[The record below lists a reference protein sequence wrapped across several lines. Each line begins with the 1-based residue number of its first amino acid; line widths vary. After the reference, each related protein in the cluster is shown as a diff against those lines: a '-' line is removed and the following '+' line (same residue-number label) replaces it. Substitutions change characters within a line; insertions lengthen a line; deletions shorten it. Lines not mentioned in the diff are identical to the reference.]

1 MKKFFVLL
9 STAIGVA
16 IAAFSMSLL
25 RADAKV
31 AVPQD
36 GPDAAQVI
44 VQYAPGD
51 IDVKPISFTAP
62 ISGVVALEYTGFD
75 IVTKDYG
82 GGSIAV
88 CSIGG
93 LGCPADDCFCQYPK
107 YWNYSF
113 WDGSLWQSY
122 GVGAADST
130 VYDNAIEGWRWGEE
144 TGNPIPPPTVAHAL
158 DWLRD
163 QQNPD
168 GGYGSTSSALETA
181 LSIGSADLNATDW
194 RKQPEYHS
202 LMDYLLTN
210 GSDYSRKGVA
220 EAGKLASGLV
230 SSNGCIPYF
239 ARQPMDYY
247 DPDTGKFDAEPGFHI
262 WGMLGTA
269 SLSETVPA
277 QSVSYLKSTIQSDGG
292 WEWNTGF
299 GSDSNTT
306 ALAVQALISGGD
318 TPAITEVIS
327 GMNFLKDSQNT
338 DGGFFY
344 SDLWGSTDSD
354 TNSTAYAVQAILA
367 AGEDPTSSRWVISS
381 TNPIS
386 YLLSMQLPDG
396 SFEWKP
402 GEGSSLLSTQ
412 QAIPALMHK
421 FNPSKVADLP
431 TCPVLFLPLMYR

>member
-1 MKKFFVLL
+1 MKKNVVLL
-9 STAIGVA
+9 PIAFGVA

-25 RADAKV
+25 GANAKV
-31 AVPQD
+31 AAPQD
-36 GPDAAQVI
+36 GPDSAQVI

-51 IDVKPISFTAP
+51 IDVKHISFTAP
-62 ISGVVALEYTGFD
+62 ISGMVALEYSGLD
-75 IVTKDYG
+75 IVTKEYCWG
-82 GGSIAV
+82 IVV

-93 LGCPADDCFCQYPK
+93 VGCPADNCFCGGSTF
-107 YWNYSF
+107 WNYSY
-113 WDGSLWQSY
+113 WDGASWQAY
-122 GVGAADST
+122 AVGPADTEINDGS
-130 VYDNAIEGWRWGEE
+130 IEGWRWGAWS
-144 TGNPIPPPTVAHAL
+144 GDPIPPPAVAHAL

-163 QQNPD
+163 QQFAD
-168 GGYGSTSSALETA
+168 GGYGNDSGSVESA
-181 LSIGSADLNATDW
+181 LSIGAVGLDAANW
-194 RKQPEYHS
+194 RKQPSYHS
-202 LMDYLLTN
+202 LMGYLLVD
-210 GSDYSRKGVA
+210 GDDYSRKGVA

-230 SSNGCIPYF
+230 SSNGCSPYI
-239 ARQPMDYY
+239 AHQPMYYY
-247 DPDTGKFDAEPGFHI
+247 DPSTGEFDAEPGFHV

-306 ALAVQALISGGD
+306 ALAVQALIAGGE
-318 TPAITEVIS
+318 TPAVTEVIS
-327 GMNFLKDSQNT
+327 GMNFLKNSQNT
-338 DGGFFY
+338 DGGFYY
-344 SDLWGSTDSD
+344 SDLWGSTESD

-367 AGEDPTSSRWVISS
+367 AGEDPTSGRWVISS

-402 GEGSSLLSTQ
+402 GESSSLLATQ

-431 TCPVLFLPLMYR
+431 TCPVLFFPLTYR

>member
-1 MKKFFVLL
+1 MKKIIVLL
-9 STAIGVA
+9 SIAFGVA

-31 AVPQD
+31 AAPQD
-36 GPDAAQVI
+36 GPDSAQVI
-44 VQYAPGD
+44 AQYAPGD

-62 ISGVVALEYTGFD
+62 ISGVVALELTGLD
-75 IVTKDYG
+75 IITKDYSWG
-82 GGSIAV
+82 IAV

-93 LGCPADDCFCQYPK
+93 VGCPADDCFCEYPK
-107 YWNYSF
+107 YWDYSY
-113 WDGSLWQSY
+113 WDGTSWQSY
-122 GVGAADST
+122 PVGPADT
-130 VYDNAIEGWRWGEE
+130 EINDGAIEGWRWGEWS
-144 TGNPIPPPTVAHAL
+144 GDPIPPPAVAHAL
-158 DWLRD
+158 DWLLD
-163 QQNPD
+163 QQNSD
-168 GGYGSTSSALETA
+168 GGYGNDSGSVEST
-181 LSIGSADLNATDW
+181 LSIGAVGLDAANW
-194 RKQPEYHS
+194 RKQPGFHS
-202 LMDYLLTN
+202 LMGYLLVN
-210 GSDYSRKGVA
+210 GDDYSRKGVA

-230 SSNGCIPYF
+230 SSNGCSPYF
-239 ARQPMDYY
+239 AHQPMDYY
-247 DPDTGKFDAEPGFHI
+247 EPGTGKFDAQPGFHI

-277 QSVSYLKSTIQSDGG
+277 QSVSYLISTIQSDGG

-306 ALAVQALISGGD
+306 ALALQALIAGGE
-318 TPAITEVIS
+318 TLAASEVIS

-344 SDLWGSTDSD
+344 SDLWGSTESD

-367 AGEDPTSSRWVISS
+367 AGEDPTSGRWVISS

-396 SFEWKP
+396 SFEWMP
-402 GEGSSLLSTQ
+402 GYGSNLFATQ

-431 TCPVLFLPLMYR
+431 TCPVLLFPLIYR

>member
-1 MKKFFVLL
+1 MKKLIVLL

-16 IAAFSMSLL
+16 IAAFSMVLL

-31 AVPQD
+31 AAPQD
-36 GPDAAQVI
+36 GPDSAQVI

-62 ISGVVALEYTGFD
+62 ISGMVALEYSGLD
-75 IVTKDYG
+75 IVTKDFSLG
-82 GGSIAV
+82 IAV

-93 LGCPADDCFCQYPK
+93 VGCPADNCFCGGSTF
-107 YWNYSF
+107 WNYSY
-113 WDGSLWQSY
+113 WDGASWQAY
-122 GVGAADST
+122 AVGPADT
-130 VYDNAIEGWRWGEE
+130 EINDGAIEGWRWGEWS
-144 TGNPIPPPTVAHAL
+144 GDPLPPPAVAHAL

-163 QQNPD
+163 QQLPD
-168 GGYGSTSSALETA
+168 GGYGSDSGSVESA
-181 LSIGSADLNATDW
+181 LSIGAVGLDAGNW
-194 RKQPEYHS
+194 RKQPDYHS
-202 LMDYLLTN
+202 LMGYLLIN
-210 GSDYSRKGVA
+210 GGDYSQKGVA

-230 SSNGCIPYF
+230 SSNGCSPYF
-239 ARQPMDYY
+239 AHQPMDYY
-247 DPDTGKFDAEPGFHI
+247 DPDTGKFDLEPGFHI

-277 QSVSYLKSTIQSDGG
+277 QSVSYLKSTIQSDDG

-306 ALAVQALISGGD
+306 ALALQALIAGGE
-318 TPAITEVIS
+318 TPATTEVIT

-344 SDLWGSTDSD
+344 SDLWGNTDSD

-367 AGEDPTSSRWVISS
+367 AGEDPTSGRWVISS

-396 SFEWKP
+396 SFEWMP
-402 GEGSSLLSTQ
+402 GYGSNLYATQ
-412 QAIPALMHK
+412 QAIPALMYK
-421 FNPSKVADLP
+421 YNPTRVATLP
-431 TCPVLFLPLMYR
+431 TCPVLFFPLIYR